1 MGIKSKSLALVLVAL
16 FLVSLVVVPPATVK
30 AQSKTITVP
39 DDYPTIR
46 DALINAVDGTTVYV
60 KKGTYTENS
69 LVINKT
75 LTLIGENA
83 TTTIIHNPW
92 IPPYWDAGSS
102 DFPPPKA
109 IAIQISAKNVKIS
122 GFTITGN
129 AIPLSILAD
138 GTQIVDNNMNSID
151 ISSNNNTIS
160 QNRIKTYVECH
171 GSFNNFISNPL
182 IGGGSDGFFIDGSF
196 NVVYDN
202 NLSGCSITITGNSNT
217 IAKNSG
223 YFSLLLSV
231 SSNNIVY
238 GNSISGDLSLR
249 GFNNVCYANE
259 ISTISIS
266 TGGSH
271 YADNNTF
278 YKNNILGHNSFL
290 GKFPELWVQSK
301 EPGLLVW
308 DNGKVG
314 NYWKSYLGVDANG
327 DGIGDIPYNVTAG
340 YHYFD
345 GGFREEAIIDCGH
358 DNFPLIQPFD
368 IASVPVQL
376 PDWVIL
382 DFQSEQSILVISP
395 QNRTYNFTNVTLNF
409 TVPEYSLKVL
419 YSLDGKENVTITGN
433 TTITGL
439 SNGLH
444 NITVYAQDTFGN
456 IGSSQTI
463 SFNVAKPEPESFPL
477 VSVLVASVVSV
488 VVVVA
493 AGLLLFSRHRKTI
506 NLSK

>member
-1 MGIKSKSLALVLVAL
+1 MGNKSKSFALILVAL
-16 FLVSLVVVPPATVK
+16 FLISLVTVLSATVE
-30 AQSKTITVP
+30 AQFKTIIVP
-39 DDYPTIR
+39 DDYPTISE
-46 DALINAVDGTTVYV
+46 ALINAVDGTTVYV
-60 KKGTYTENS
+60 KKGTYTEDS

-83 TTTIIHNPW
+83 STTIIHNPW
-92 IPPYWDAGSS
+92 IPPYWDAGTS

-109 IAIQISAKNVKIS
+109 IAIQINANNVKIS

-138 GTQIVDNNMNSID
+138 GTQIVGNNMDSIE

-182 IGGGSDGFFIDGSF
+182 IGGESDGFFIDGSF
-196 NVVYDN
+196 NVVFDS
-202 NLSGCSITITGNSNT
+202 NLSGCSITMTGNSNT

-223 YFSLLLSV
+223 YFCLRLSV

-238 GNSISGDLSLR
+238 GNRISGDLSLR
-249 GFNNVCYANE
+249 GFNNVFYANE

-278 YKNNILGHNSFL
+278 YENNILGHNSFL

-314 NYWKSYLGVDANG
+314 NYWKSYQGVDANG
-327 DGIGDIPYNVTAG
+327 DGIGDLSYNVTAG

-345 GGFREEAIIDCGH
+345 GGFREEAIVDCGH
-358 DNFPLIQPFD
+358 DNFPLMAPFD
-368 IASVPVQL
+368 IASVAVKL

-382 DFQSEQSILVISP
+382 DFHSEQFISIISP
-395 QNRTYNFTNVTLNF
+395 QNRIYNFTNVPLNF
-409 TVPEYSLKVL
+409 TVPQYSIKVL
-419 YSLDGKENVTITGN
+419 YSLDGKENVTATGN

-444 NITVYAQDTFGN
+444 NLTVYAQDTFGN

-463 SFNVAKPEPESFPL
+463 VFTVAKPEPESLP
-477 VSVLVASVVSV
+477 VILVAAVSTV
-488 VVVVA
+488 AVALVA
-493 AGLLLFSRHRKTI
+493 AGLLVYHKKHKHNSVKEI
-506 NLSK
+506 

>member
-1 MGIKSKSLALVLVAL
+1 LYEKSFIYKPSNNEVVGMSKTLALTLALVLTVSGL
-16 FLVSLVVVPPATVK
+16 VMFLPVK
-30 AQSKTITVP
+30 AQSRMLVVP
-39 DDYPTIR
+39 DDYTTISE
-46 DALINAVDGTTVYV
+46 ALINAVDATTVFV
-60 KKGTYTENS
+60 KKGTYTEDS

-75 LTLIGENA
+75 LNLIGENA
-83 TTTIIHNPW
+83 STTIIHNPW

-109 IAIQISAKNVKIS
+109 IAIQINANNAKIS

-138 GTQIVDNNMNSID
+138 GTQIVGNNMDSIE
-151 ISSNNNTIS
+151 ISSNNNTVS

-171 GSFNNFISNPL
+171 GSFNSFISNPL

-202 NLSGCSITITGNSNT
+202 NLSDCSITMTGNSNT

-223 YFSLLLSV
+223 YFSLRLSV

-238 GNSISGDLSLR
+238 GNRISGDLSLR
-249 GFNNVCYANE
+249 GFNNVFYANE
-259 ISTISIS
+259 ISTISVS

-271 YADNNTF
+271 VADNNTF
-278 YKNNILGHNSFL
+278 YENNILGYNSFL

-327 DGIGDIPYNVTAG
+327 DGMGDIPYNVTAG

-358 DNFPLIQPFD
+358 DNFPLMVPFD
-368 IASVPVQL
+368 I
-376 PDWVIL
+376 D
-382 DFQSEQSILVISP
+382 
-395 QNRTYNFTNVTLNF
+395 
-409 TVPEYSLKVL
+409 
-419 YSLDGKENVTITGN
+419 
-433 TTITGL
+433 
-439 SNGLH
+439 
-444 NITVYAQDTFGN
+444 
-456 IGSSQTI
+456 
-463 SFNVAKPEPESFPL
+463 
-477 VSVLVASVVSV
+477 SV
-488 VVVVA
+488 VVNLAKWVPLHLPDVFPSPTQLPTINTGAEPPKTEPFPTILIAVVSIVA
-493 AGLLLFSRHRKTI
+493 VALVVAGLLVYHKKHKRGM
-506 NLSK
+506 